1 VNARIEALV
10 YVIASNGSIDEC
22 TTSDAKAGASNRVP
36 VGHCLQAFCF
46 LWLRELDLRGLAT
59 TIICSSG
66 DLRRKAV
73 R

>member
-1 VNARIEALV
+1 MPKPGLQ
-10 YVIASNGSIDEC
+10 IASRSVTACKRFVFFGL
-22 TTSDAKAGASNRVP
+22 G
-36 VGHCLQAFCF
+36 
-46 LWLRELDLRGLAT
+46 ELDLRGLAT